1 MIIILLIFDNTNNMS
16 QLANSSFHGIKQM
29 SRKHIPGLQ
38 YCDVTLRDGLQ
49 SFPKTFNLQT
59 KINILDYI
67 VSKRNPQKI
76 EIGSIVSPKR
86 VPQME
91 GSIELYKYAIEHY
104 DKNDFYMLIPNK
116 KSLDLAVKSDVH
128 NIALVTSTSDIFQF
142 NNVNKTLKETKKEM
156 KQMLST
162 YYGKNIKLYISCIH
176 KCPIVGR
183 ITPYTVIKE
192 IYYYSQF
199 NNITEFCL
207 SDTVGEMD
215 YLSFKHMIDVLV
227 HFIDRKK
234 ISLHLHQS
242 EKNKYEIQKIIKYSI
257 EKGIYM
263 FDVSSFE
270 DMGEDMKANVTYET
284 ITEAIS

>member
-1 MIIILLIFDNTNNMS
+1 MS
-16 QLANSSFHGIKQM
+16 QLVNISRHRIQIM
-29 SRKHIPGLQ
+29 SQKTIPALH

-49 SFPKTFNLQT
+49 SLPKTFNLQT

-67 VSKRNPQKI
+67 VSNRNPQKI

-91 GSIELYKYAIEHY
+91 CSIKLYKYAIQNYRE
-104 DKNDFYMLIPNK
+104 KDFYMLIPNK
-116 KSLDLAVKSDVH
+116 KGLDIAVKNDIH
-128 NIALVTSTSDIFQF
+128 NISLVTSTSDIFQF

-162 YYGKNIKLYISCIH
+162 FCGKNIKLYISCIH

-183 ITPYTVIKE
+183 ITPYNVIKE

-199 NNITEFCL
+199 KNITEFCL

-215 YLSFKHMIDVLV
+215 YLSFRNLIDILV
-227 HFIDRKK
+227 HFIDAKK
-234 ISLHLHQS
+234 ISLHLHKSKTNQ
-242 EKNKYEIQKIIKYSI
+242 YEIEKIIQYAI
-257 EKGIYM
+257 DKGVLM

-270 DMGEDMKANVTYET
+270 DMGGCRVTMGDETNANITYET
-284 ITEAIS
+284 INSVIS